1 MDNVFQFLLLTGCFC
16 MMVSAFSHPKH
27 MYVLNFRVKS
37 KLVSL
42 KSSNQMKSSDFSEG
56 GLSRRSMLGAL
67 IAGIGMT
74 SFTGNAYALGS
85 DTLKNRSPIELQFEM
100 FKEALDLVDEEKYD
114 EAESLYTDI
123 IEEFETPLSR
133 LYGRGSN
140 LLARAYNMRG
150 QMRLNL
156 ERPEDALNDFSKAIN
171 LVPDKPE
178 YWYYKGISYQMIG
191 DMKLQDAVKARQFYA
206 SALQSFENA
215 LILDSSDPQLY
226 QKRAES
232 LVFMG
237 EHQQALSN
245 FKKASAL
252 NPFDPDL
259 KTKLALE
266 QIQCGDVKSGGKL
279 LEKTLFFAPG
289 NPQTNLAVAALYWQ
303 YGRLAESADLFQSA
317 VSMDPRLADDRFLL
331 VGLRWP
337 PVALNL
343 VAQMIYPQQRNSI
356 SNKIQ
361 SIGMFAG
368 NEDNVL

>member
-1 MDNVFQFLLLTGCFC
+1 